1 MHYILKNTS
10 LRCTNSLWNK
20 MYGWHIK
27 QYQSESFLLPLV
39 RHHSYKNEQYA
50 IQGCNTPSRKCT
62 AYSWRIQPFF
72 VQYSLQPNT
81 SFERGSNCAEH
92 TINLSN
98 ICLYFYIF
106 TKLQYTIYCRKQDC
120 FQDAWSSQKN
130 LFKIQQS
137 IVFSGSSF
145 LNAQLRFHAQCVVS
159 LQVCYFFQ
167 QGSTFKAK
175 YRWCFCEKHSWT
187 AWKDA

>member
-20 MYGWHIK
+20 MYGWHIQ

-120 FQDAWSSQKN
+120 FQDAWSSPTKKN
-130 LFKIQQS
+130 VQDTA
-137 IVFSGSSF
+137 VFSRSACLKF
-145 LNAQLRFHAQCVVS
+145 QLRFHAQNVLFPCKCVT
-159 LQVCYFFQ
+159 FFLRQ
-167 QGSTFKAK
+167 NIDD
-175 YRWCFCEKHSWT
+175 
-187 AWKDA
+187 AWKRSRFNCS